1 MAVATASKSD
11 AIRAIIKKQPSANL
25 KTIQEA
31 LKKEGVKA
39 SGALVSK
46 VKYGR
51 NGAKRGKRRGRGKK
65 ADAIR
70 QAWGE
75 LGKKARPR
83 DVISLLSER
92 GVKVSSAQV
101 SVLRNKN
108 GHSTRPQHAVSME
121 HLFAS
126 KLLVEKVGS
135 IGAAKEALES
145 LAKLLEL

>member
-1 MAVATASKSD
+1 MTVATASKSD

-39 SGALVSK
+39 SDALVSK
-46 VKYGR
+46 IKYGR

-83 DVISLLSER
+83 DVIALLSER
-92 GVKVSSAQV
+92 GVKVSSAHV
-101 SVLRNKN
+101 SILRKQN
-108 GHSTRPQHAVSME
+108 GHAARSAHAVS
-121 HLFAS
+121 LDN
-126 KLLVEKVGS
+126 LLAAKNLVDEVGS
-135 IGAAKEALES
+135 IAVAKEAIDS
-145 LAKLLEL
+145 LAKLVQD